1 MSLRRIAISGTARA
15 VRPLI
20 AAAPGLASPALIACA
35 GTAPAERPVHAMAL
49 GMEVNAT
56 TAAEFLAAPTDPEQG
71 SAARGV
77 VPPGL
82 ALLLP
87 AT

>member
-20 AAAPGLASPALIACA
+20 AAAP
-35 GTAPAERPVHAMAL
+35 AERLVHAMAP
-49 GMEVNAT
+49 GMDFDAT
-56 TAAEFLAAPTDPEQG
+56 TAAEFPAAPTDPEQG